1 MNIKVWL
8 MVLVMCCGAVVP
20 AYSQNTPV
28 RIQRRQIVRM
38 KLPVPDLEVMDQDGK
53 KMRLY
58 GDLIK
63 DKVVVIGTFYTR
75 CEYVCSGVGRSF
87 SGLQAK
93 LGNRLGKDVLLILL
107 TRDPKFDTP
116 EKLKEWARK
125 HGARKGWTLL
135 TGEEKVMQ
143 TLIPFFAS
151 DSVGPVEMHSDMVYI
166 GNDAANAWLFAGGL
180 SPAAELLQLI
190 ERLIQTQAGKAGS

>member
-8 MVLVMCCGAVVP
+8 IVLVMFATVP
-20 AYSQNTPV
+20 AHSQSTPV
-28 RIQRRQIVRM
+28 RIQRRQIVNM

-58 GDLIK
+58 GDLVK

-107 TRDPKFDTP
+107 SRDPKFDTP

-180 SPAAELLQLI
+180 SPAEELLKLVD
-190 ERLIQTQAGKAGS
+190 RVTQTQAGKAGS